1 MLSRTAES
9 FFWMGRYLERV
20 EYTAR
25 YTNVHYHLLLETT
38 NWNDQTQPWQEY
50 LEGNG
55 ELLLYQEI
63 CGQLSTQ
70 SVLKFLTL
78 QGLYFECIS
87 VITL

>member
-38 NWNDQTQPWQEY
+38 NSNQYSQPWKEY

-55 ELLLYQEI
+55 EFHLYQKI
-63 CGQLSTQ
+63 FGHLRTQ
-70 SVLKFLTL
+70 SVLEFLTL
-78 QGLYFECIS
+78 HPQIRIRY
-87 VITL
+87 